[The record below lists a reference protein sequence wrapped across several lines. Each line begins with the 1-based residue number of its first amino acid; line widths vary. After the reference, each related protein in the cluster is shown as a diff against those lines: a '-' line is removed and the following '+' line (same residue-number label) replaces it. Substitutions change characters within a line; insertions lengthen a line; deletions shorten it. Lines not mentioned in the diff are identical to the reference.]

1 MSSGKLFDEVTC
13 LFGSINVRIWG
24 DINII
29 TVCPSRLTETPY
41 TLSRPLI
48 CNPQLSPPSDTLK
61 DAQSYRIYWEG
72 TKNLL
77 T

>member
-41 TLSRPLI
+41 TLS
-48 CNPQLSPPSDTLK
+48 
-61 DAQSYRIYWEG
+61 
-72 TKNLL
+72 
-77 T
+77 